1 MSQVWVFAGGGDS
14 EIFGLMPFLQTHFPH
29 CHFERKSP
37 VNNKPG
43 PKPNS
48 KPRHEPRLQGEIG
61 LSLLEPEPNPKLRSK
76 PRHEPRPQG
85 ETGLFLLEVIKKRLN
100 IALATQGK
108 CDIIFIFD
116 DLDYREKTT
125 AENELR
131 TAIQEI
137 LAYHSATNIQV
148 VVAFG
153 KPEIES
159 WIIANWH
166 NTIGRDAEFRAIAGK
181 CYHWLEKKRFVAGD
195 NPENFGLDPSLP
207 SYHTKLSEAIIEA
220 VQTCAAAETQTPYS
234 KALHTPRFVRQ
245 LNPDQVKAKC
255 PVFRA
260 FFEQL
265 QTMCHP

>member
-29 CHFERKSP
+29 CQFERKSP

-43 PKPNS
+43 PKP
-48 KPRHEPRLQGEIG
+48 RR
-61 LSLLEPEPNPKLRSK
+61 
-76 PRHEPRPQG
+76 EPRPQG
-85 ETGLFLLEVIKKRLN
+85 ETGLSLIELVKKRLH
-100 IALATQGK
+100 IALATQEP
-108 CDIIFIFD
+108 CQIIFIFD
-116 DLDYREKTT
+116 DLDYRDKTT
-125 AENELR
+125 AEQELH
-131 TAIQEI
+131 TAVQEI
-137 LAYHSATNIQV
+137 LAHHSTTKFQLIIT
-148 VVAFG
+148 FG
-153 KPEIES
+153 KPEIEA

-166 NTIGRDAEFRAIAGK
+166 NTVGRDAEFRTIAEQ
-181 CYHWLEKKRFVAGD
+181 CHRWLREKRDVPVD
-195 NPENFGLDPSLP
+195 NPESFGLNPTLA

-265 QTMCHP
+265 QTVCHP